1 MKHTFTL
8 ILSGKHTSENAHLK
22 KNSILREPLPKT
34 KKHNRE
40 RKIRSKMNFSL
51 KDQYLFLD
59 KAGVP
64 QGEGREVSF
73 VRQGGICSARLQ
85 TKQTGVGQRG

>member
-1 MKHTFTL
+1 M
-8 ILSGKHTSENAHLK
+8 HTSE
-22 KNSILREPLPKT
+22 KNSNLREKKQTQT
-34 KKHNRE
+34 KKHNSKRE
-40 RKIRSKMNFSL
+40 IRSKINFSL
-51 KDQYLFLD
+51 KGRYLFLD

-85 TKQTGVGQRG
+85 TKQTGGGQRG